1 MIKENFMKTTHKV
14 NNMYSRRE
22 TYIEFEQETI
32 CPICKHAISPD
43 YVASTLNTEKT
54 ASILNYCRA
63 CQSTFVTNYKIRK
76 SGKSTQIAEYYDSE
90 KIESLPNRFQQEKFD
105 EKVASLSPSFVKI
118 YNQALAAETQGLD
131 EIAGI
136 GYRKSLEFL
145 VKDFAIHE
153 HPDNIDDIKVIRL
166 AKCIEKYIDD
176 TRIATLAEKSAW
188 IGNDET
194 HYVRKQ
200 EDRDVSDMKKFIKA
214 MLYFI
219 GMVLTTEDA
228 YSMEAM

>member
-1 MIKENFMKTTHKV
+1 MQGDFMKRDYKAE
-14 NNMYSRRE
+14 NMYSRKD
-22 TYIEFEQETI
+22 TYIEFEHETV
-32 CPICKHAISPD
+32 CPICKHAILPD
-43 YVASTLNTEKT
+43 YVTSTLNTEET
-54 ASILNYCRA
+54 ACVLSYCRA
-63 CQSTFVTNYKIRK
+63 CQNTFITNYKVRK
-76 SGKSTQIAEYYDSE
+76 NGRSTSSADRYDSE
-90 KIESLPNRFQQEKFD
+90 IIESLPNRFQQENFD
-105 EKVASLSPSFVKI
+105 EKIVSLSPQFVKI
-118 YNQALAAETQGLD
+118 YNQALEAETQCLD

-153 HPDNIDDIKVIRL
+153 HPDNIDDIKTIRL

-176 TRIATLAEKSAW
+176 QRIATLAEKSAW

-200 EDRDVSDMKKFIKA
+200 EDRDISDMKKFIKA

-228 YSMEAM
+228 SKIEAK